1 MATLLLHP
9 LDLIKT
15 RFHVQEH
22 GSKRLP
28 HYSGMV
34 DAVRTIIKIEGFR
47 GLYGGLGPN
56 IVGNTAS
63 WGVYM
68 LAYNRCKDK
77 LQERGYSGSPLY
89 VSAAS
94 VAGVL
99 TTLLLHPVFTL
110 KTRMQLQLNAKSSNL
125 PSTLLPAAQR
135 DNYAG
140 SLNAIR
146 RMVQEEG
153 IVSLYRG
160 IGPSILLVS
169 HGSIQFLTYEQLK
182 NLLLQRRK
190 SIDGE
195 EELNANDLFV
205 ASTTSK
211 ICAILATYPYQ
222 VVRSCVQQR
231 QVIGDDAVR
240 YTSAGATV
248 KHIWRLEGAGGFYR
262 GIWAHML
269 RSTPQATITLM
280 LYEYFNRALA
290 MMRQPYT

>member
-1 MATLLLHP
+1 
-9 LDLIKT
+9 
-15 RFHVQEH
+15 
-22 GSKRLP
+22 
-28 HYSGMV
+28 MV

-160 IGPSILLVS
+160 LG
-169 HGSIQFLTYEQLK
+169 
-182 NLLLQRRK
+182 RRYY
-190 SIDGE
+190 SSRT
-195 EELNANDLFV
+195 A
-205 ASTTSK
+205 
-211 ICAILATYPYQ
+211 
-222 VVRSCVQQR
+222 
-231 QVIGDDAVR
+231 R
-240 YTSAGATV
+240 YNSSP
-248 KHIWRLEGAGGFYR
+248 
-262 GIWAHML
+262 M
-269 RSTPQATITLM
+269 SS
-280 LYEYFNRALA
+280 
-290 MMRQPYT
+290 